1 MSLLHTVNK
10 SPFES
15 NTFDACLSLAKSGST
30 ILLIEDGVYAATTG
44 NRVADKIKSTT
55 GINFCVL
62 GPDAQARGIQGKLA
76 EGIKVVD
83 YEGFVDLVAEHDA
96 VQAWL

>member
-15 NTFDACLSLAKSGST
+15 NTLDACLNLAKSGST
-30 ILLIEDGVYAATTG
+30 VLLIEDGVYAATSG
-44 NRVADKIKSTT
+44 NAVADKIKNTS

-62 GPDAQARGIQGKLA
+62 GPDAQARGIEGKLA